1 MPTILFQP
9 GALVRARGREWVVL
23 PDPRADLLMVR
34 PIGGLDD
41 EIVGLL
47 PSVEDITAA
56 SFPAPD
62 PGLAG
67 DHNACR
73 LLRDAAR
80 LSTRSGAGPFRS
92 FARIAVQPRPYQ
104 LVPLLMAMKLDAVR
118 MLIADDVGIGKTIE
132 AALIARELLDRGEI
146 RRFAVLCPPHLAD
159 QWQRE
164 LHDKFHI
171 EAEQVLSSTIARLER
186 SFRIGANESVFQRLD
201 VAIVSTDYIKQP
213 RHRDE
218 FIRDCP
224 ELVIVDEAHA
234 CTLAGQPGKARQQRF
249 ELLRRLS
256 QNKDRHIV
264 LVTATPHSGNE
275 DAFRSLLSL
284 VDERFAN
291 LPPDLDTDERAAI
304 RRDLAKHLVQRRR
317 ADITD
322 YLGSETSFPQRDA
335 TPIEETYTL
344 TPEYRT
350 LFQKVLGFARELVSD
365 KSGSGRHR
373 RVRWWS
379 ALSLLRALASSP
391 AAAAATLKTRAA
403 AAEAVDEAEADEI
416 GRRSILDQDESDT
429 VDPID
434 FTPGS
439 DASEESSDQS
449 TRDRLRSYAREAEAL
464 FGTKDAKLQKI
475 VKLVKGLVADGFNP
489 ILFCR
494 FIDTAEYVGQHL
506 RDALKA
512 GAEVSVVTGLIPP
525 KDREDRIAELGNAER
540 RVLVCTDCLSEGI
553 NLQDHFDSVVHYDL
567 SWNPT
572 RHEQR
577 EGRVDRFGQP
587 KPHIR
592 VVTYFGTDNRID
604 GIVLDVLL
612 RKHQKIKSAL
622 GISVA
627 VPGNSEQVIEAL
639 FEGMLL
645 RDEASGTGEQLAF
658 GDWLQPQKTDLHR
671 RWDEA
676 KDREQRSRS
685 RFAQHAIS
693 TEEVAAELAA
703 VREAIGNEDTVMSFF
718 KDVLHLAGVAVNDKR
733 GDRVHVALSNEV
745 PRSLR
750 NAMGRDTEFVGRFK
764 LPVEH
769 RELYLAR
776 TSPIVE
782 GLASWVLDTAL
793 DPVAADGQRIV
804 ARRCGVSRIDGV
816 KERVT
821 VLLVRLRYHLIT
833 IAPDK
838 SERTMLVE
846 EIRSLGFRGAPNE
859 PQWLPDTELEPLLA
873 APPAGNVLPSL
884 VRQQLETLLQRLP
897 QLSPHLDRVAKA
909 RAHDVLAAH
918 TRVRQAAQA
927 KGRIRVEPVLPP
939 DLLGCFILLPKD

>member
-1 MPTILFQP
+1 M
-9 GALVRARGREWVVL
+9 A
-23 PDPRADLLMVR
+23 R

-47 PSVEDITAA
+47 PSVEDIAA
-56 SFPAPD
+56 AAFPPPD
-62 PGLAG
+62 ASHAG
-67 DHNACR
+67 DHNSCR
-73 LLRDAAR
+73 LVRDAAR
-80 LSTRSGAGPFRS
+80 LSTRAGAGPFRS

-118 MLIADDVGIGKTIE
+118 LLIADDVGIGKTIE
-132 AALIARELLDRGEI
+132 ACLVARELLDRGEI
-146 RRFAVLCPPHLAD
+146 RRFAVLCPPHLAE

-224 ELVIVDEAHA
+224 ELVMVDEAHA

-249 ELLRRLS
+249 ELLKRLAADKS
-256 QNKDRHIV
+256 RHIL

-275 DAFRSLLSL
+275 EAFRSLLSL
-284 VDERFAN
+284 VDEKFAN
-291 LPPDLDTDERAAI
+291 LPSDLDTEERTAI
-304 RRDLAKHLVQRRR
+304 RRDLARHLVQRRR
-317 ADITD
+317 ADIKD
-322 YLGSETSFPQRDA
+322 YLGSETSFPERDP
-335 TPIEETYTL
+335 TPLEETYSL
-344 TPEYRT
+344 TPEYRA
-350 LFQKVLGFARELVSD
+350 LFQKVLRFARELVAD
-365 KSGSGRHR
+365 ESGSRRHR

-403 AAEAVDEAEADEI
+403 TADAVDDAEADEI
-416 GRRSILDQDESDT
+416 GRRSILDQDESDS

-439 DASEESSDQS
+439 DAADEAADRSV
-449 TRDRLRSYAREAEAL
+449 RDRLRAYAREAEAV
-464 FGTKDAKLQKI
+464 FGAKDAKLQKAFKI
-475 VKLVKGLVADGFNP
+475 VKGLLADGFNP

-506 RDALKA
+506 RDVVKKD
-512 GAEVSVVTGLIPP
+512 AEVSVITGLIPP
-525 KDREDRIAELGNAER
+525 KDREDRIAELAKADR

-553 NLQDHFDSVVHYDL
+553 NLQDHFDAVVHYDL

-587 KPHIR
+587 KPRIR
-592 VVTYFGTDNRID
+592 VITYFGTDNRID

-645 RDEASGTGEQLAF
+645 RDEASGAGDQMVF

-685 RFAQHAIS
+685 RFAQHSIS
-693 TEEVAAELAA
+693 TEEVAAELSA
-703 VREAIGNEDTVMSFF
+703 VREAIGNEETVKAFF
-718 KDVLHLAGVAVNDKR
+718 KDVLHLAGVPVNAKR

-750 NAMGRDTEFVGRFK
+750 NAMGRDAEFVGRFK

-769 RELYLAR
+769 GEVYLAR
-776 TSPIVE
+776 TSPTVE

-793 DPVAADGQRIV
+793 DPIAAQGQRVV
-804 ARRCGVSRIDGV
+804 ARRCGVSRLDGV
-816 KERVT
+816 KERIT
-821 VLLVRLRYHLIT
+821 VLLMRFRYHLNT
-833 IAPDK
+833 TAADK

-846 EIRSLGFRGAPNE
+846 EIRSLGFRGSPAE
-859 PQWLPDTELEPLLA
+859 PRWLPDAELDPLLA

-884 VRQQLETLLQRLP
+884 MRQQLDTLIQRLP
-897 QLSPHLDRVAKA
+897 QLSPHLDRVAKE
-909 RAHDVLAAH
+909 RAAEVLAAH
-918 TRVRQAAQA
+918 TRIRQAAQA
-927 KGRIRVEPVLPP
+927 KGRVRVEPVLPP
-939 DLLGCFILLPKD
+939 DLLGCFVLLPKE

>member
-1 MPTILFQP
+1 MPAVLFQP

-23 PDPRADLLMVR
+23 PESRPDLLMAR

-47 PSVEDITAA
+47 PAVEEITAA
-56 SFPAPD
+56 EFSTPD
-62 PGLAG
+62 PSHAG

-80 LSTRSGAGPFRS
+80 LSTRAGSGPFRS

-118 MLIADDVGIGKTIE
+118 LLIADDVGIGKTIE
-132 AALIARELLDRGEI
+132 ACLIARELLDRGEI
-146 RRFAVLCPPHLAD
+146 RRFAVLCPPHLAE

-164 LHDKFHI
+164 LRDKFHLD
-171 EAEQVLSSTIARLER
+171 AELVLSSTIARLER
-186 SFRIGANESVFQRLD
+186 SFRIGSNESIFQRLD
-201 VAIVSTDYIKQP
+201 ASVVSTDYIKQP

-224 ELVIVDEAHA
+224 ELIIVDEAHS

-249 ELLRRLS
+249 ELLKRLS
-256 QNKDRHIV
+256 DDKSRHVI

-275 DAFRSLLSL
+275 EAFRSLLSL
-284 VDERFAN
+284 VDGQFADLPTDLER
-291 LPPDLDTDERAAI
+291 DERTAI
-304 RRDLAKHLVQRRR
+304 RRELAKHLVQRRR
-317 ADITD
+317 ADIKD
-322 YLGSETSFPQRDA
+322 YLGSETSFPDREA
-335 TPIEETYTL
+335 AEETYSL
-344 TPEYRT
+344 TPEYRS
-350 LFQKVLGFARELVSD
+350 LFQKALRFAGELVAD
-365 KSGSGRHR
+365 ESGSRRHR

-403 AAEAVDEAEADEI
+403 TAETVDEAEADEV
-416 GRRSILDQDESDT
+416 GRRAVLDQDESDT
-429 VDPID
+429 VDPVD

-439 DASEESSDQS
+439 DAADESADKS
-449 TRDRLRSYAREAEAL
+449 TRDRLRTYAREAEAL
-464 FGTKDAKLQKI
+464 FGKNDAKLQRAFKI
-475 VKLVKGLVADGFNP
+475 VKDLLAGGFNP

-494 FIDTAEYVGQHL
+494 FIDTAEYLGQHL
-506 RDALKA
+506 RDVLKKD
-512 GAEVSVVTGLIPP
+512 AEVSVVTGLIPP
-525 KDREDRIAELGNAER
+525 KDREDRIAELSKAER

-553 NLQDHFDSVVHYDL
+553 NLQDDFDAVVHYDL

-587 KPHIR
+587 KPMIK

-645 RDEASGTGEQLAF
+645 RDEAAGASAQLQF
-658 GDWLQPQKTDLHR
+658 GDWLQPQKEDLHR

-685 RFAQHAIS
+685 RFAQHSIS
-693 TEEVAAELAA
+693 TEEVATELAA
-703 VREAIGNEDTVMSFF
+703 VREAIGNEDTVRAFF
-718 KDVLHLAGVAVNDKR
+718 KDVLHLVGVPVADKR

-750 NAMGRDTEFVGRFK
+750 NAMGRDAEFVGRFK
-764 LPVEH
+764 LPIEH

-793 DPVAADGQRIV
+793 DPIIAQGQRVV
-804 ARRCGVSRIDGV
+804 ARRCGVSRIDGAQ
-816 KERVT
+816 ERIT
-821 VLLVRLRYHLIT
+821 VLLMRFRYHLIT
-833 IAPDK
+833 AAADK

-846 EIRSLGFRGAPNE
+846 EIRTLGFLGTPAE
-859 PQWLPDTELEPLLA
+859 PQWLTDKEVEPLLT

-884 VRQQLETLLQRLP
+884 MRQQLDTLIERLP
-897 QLSPHLDRVAKA
+897 KLSPHLDKVAKV
-909 RAHDVLAAH
+909 RASDVLAAH
-918 TRVRQAAQA
+918 TRVRQTTQA

-939 DLLGCFILLPKD
+939 DLLGCFILLRKD